1 MKRLVYL
8 ILVMIGFS
16 CADDEEN
23 CIIGVQYDD
32 MGCYE
37 LYDPV
42 CGCDQNTYSNDCY
55 ALDKEIE
62 TVSGKVRIKIEA
74 DIVL

>member
-16 CADDEEN
+16 CTDDEEN
-23 CIIGVQYDD
+23 CIIGAPYDD

-55 ALDKEIE
+55 ALAAGISSWSEGE
-62 TVSGKVRIKIEA
+62 CQN
-74 DIVL
+74 